1 MQSPDHPQLVFLE
14 ALTSSGDPMYTIGR
28 PDGKPLW
35 VVIHDME
42 ANEGPNCAEAT
53 ATYFHN
59 GAGGRSVSSHY
70 TADDTSIVQCVL
82 LKDSAWTVGNRP
94 GNRRGINWE
103 LCGFAAQ
110 TRAQW
115 LDAFGRAMFGR
126 MVPIIQSDAA
136 KYGIPLVR
144 RTVAELRAWVPGV
157 TSHNDLGL
165 AFGGT
170 DHTDPGVNFP
180 WDVFMATL
188 TGAAPPRPL
197 EDRMFAIKE
206 RSTTAVWLSNG
217 VERRGGITWV
227 AIMAMHAAGLIQTP
241 TAGTDSSGFVFV
253 VPDGQI
259 EMYAGPDVGA
269 SGGTGAPLTPEQVAV
284 IAAAAKAGAE
294 AGAPTAEELE
304 QAAFEG
310 AQRAEDE

>member
-1 MQSPDHPQLVFLE
+1 
-14 ALTSSGDPMYTIGR
+14 
-28 PDGKPLW
+28 
-35 VVIHDME
+35 
-42 ANEGPNCAEAT
+42 
-53 ATYFHN
+53 
-59 GAGGRSVSSHY
+59 
-70 TADDTSIVQCVL
+70 
-82 LKDSAWTVGNRP
+82 
-94 GNRRGINWE
+94 
-103 LCGFAAQ
+103 
-110 TRAQW
+110 
-115 LDAFGRAMFGR
+115 
-126 MVPIIQSDAA
+126 
-136 KYGIPLVR
+136 
-144 RTVAELRAWVPGV
+144 
-157 TSHNDLGL
+157 
-165 AFGGT
+165 
-170 DHTDPGVNFP
+170 
-180 WDVFMATL
+180 
-188 TGAAPPRPL
+188 
-197 EDRMFAIKE
+197 MFAIKE